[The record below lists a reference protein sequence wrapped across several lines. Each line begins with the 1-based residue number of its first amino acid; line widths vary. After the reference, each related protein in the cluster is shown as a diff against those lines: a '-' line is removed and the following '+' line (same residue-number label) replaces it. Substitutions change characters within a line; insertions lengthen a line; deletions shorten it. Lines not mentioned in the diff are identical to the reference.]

1 MPEPIITKLEYSP
14 RSARRTY
21 ETKGAASRLGRSIGS
36 RAIDKP
42 NLSKLGSGRRGR
54 RGLGPNL
61 SIPTGGIP
69 GSRDATGSLDDIDRD
84 GWAREG
90 SKRPVWVGLSSGV
103 KPSDRIRPIIQI
115 DKDKAQQREN
125 LRKKLKYGDKDA
137 SGRTITRANGPTW
150 LKDLSNRQISE
161 ILVPDSIDAHLNMW
175 LDSHAASL
183 KSKETARNWFFD
195 EFKERPW
202 LQIDYSEKVLS
213 ENRKAL
219 QTALDESPAFEW
231 AVRNY
236 GAPIFSTFT
245 KESVEMRKKAQI
257 NSKLYDDLKKRYPN
271 AVSDPVFSAS
281 SLMGLELVAF
291 NPNYLID
298 RISWTSN
305 DKVPSG
311 FIKNKIPSDADVT
324 IERSIPATLVHE
336 WAHWYHNAL
345 LMSESYSTEK
355 RMRPPGAISNPED
368 SSFDDKNRIA
378 LEYGTNNGNMSL
390 HTNKTPLED
399 SLEEPRTIT
408 SYGHVSRKEMFAE
421 GMLAYMHPNEEMK
434 NKAINKKL
442 KNDIESIL
450 VDANNE
456 KPWLNLKKSTVDN
469 SLSSGRRNRRITPTG
484 SRMAV
489 KPNALSSGKKEK
501 DMPAFP
507 RKPTYGPLLGKAND
521 KFGSIKTWQE
531 FKDVYE
537 STEITY
543 LDYETTGLVMDEFN
557 ESSGNG
563 FPTQIGAIKTK
574 NGEITSR
581 FNVYVNPG
589 IPLDKWEQWS
599 RDNLKDS
606 NNKPYTDDF
615 IQKQISITEA
625 HKQLTEFIGPNALLG
640 VQNAAFDKDVL
651 EDSLTASGI
660 DWRPDGWIDL
670 KDVAEMSLPRWSEK
684 NQDGPKKF
692 DKEKNTFV
700 PSNSLKNITEYL
712 GVELGDKHH
721 TADADAEAT
730 AQSMKI
736 IIDKAIKNNWST
748 DLFSDSKRKEKL
760 KREMDEYYSEIIK
773 FRSDKNKYIQK
784 LQNVNKENSSSLSSG
799 VNNKDKITFKGK
811 PWKNKKNTLGDEQ
824 ILPFSSQVVQYPKE
838 GPLGLS
844 YFRGEDDYLR
854 GLGWWVDCLLYRDKN
869 GKILGILNHYP
880 QNMPAEYPGGPSEK
894 KGNINIFIN
903 PNNKKS
909 GIGTALLEEAIK
921 RYDVDLNKQRYS
933 EEGANFINN
942 YVRKLPENR
951 DKSKLSSG
959 SQPRMNLSD
968 EEKREIIAIASQRT
982 DDFSKSVVAQFRRN
996 GKLSDKQW
1004 NALNRATL
1012 RRLGLSS
1019 GKKILPEE
1027 RKEHRK
1033 LVNQSIKYLRNSDL
1047 QITEIDLQ
1055 NKKTGKITKSPIFTV
1070 AGRPIILVDV
1080 NGVRVPFYQ
1089 STGRSGKQNVP
1100 IGEWYPIFGIGKI
1113 TLKYDEYHQE
1123 VTHSGGWFNKGTE
1136 EEILDYYGVPE
1147 LKQIAQFLNGIPD
1160 LTASKIPFNVID
1172 EPWPENKILELYKK
1186 NGIQPKDFLET
1197 TLTQDA
1203 NGRLSM
1209 GGRKRKY
1216 RNYWRNVK
1224 YKIPEQFYEIIN
1236 RDLTPVPTHRD
1247 AGGSN
1252 QRAAIARIQAN
1263 RAKLGIDLV
1272 STRTVKDELKE
1283 SGRKR
1288 AREVKLAVQDKN
1300 GDVVRVSIDS
1310 VKERKYE
1317 NIFYHDLTVRMKK
1330 NGVEVGVL
1338 HARID
1343 DDGRLGNRGKLT
1355 ISEILVPE
1363 DYRRRGHGQLML
1375 ELAERYNIDFEKVHH
1390 SSKRSEL
1397 GDLFATRAP
1406 LSSGK
1411 TNRANR
1417 RANNSR
1423 LSSGKN
1429 TDIEP
1434 RYLPIENLTTA
1445 RDSNTDTNLQTPA
1458 NQEFQS
1464 KRRAARKFNREL
1476 VGREAKFPLEIQ
1488 LAIVEDYKNSKLTIN
1503 EIAKKFNTNKD
1514 YVMLL
1519 ARQYNSPHRNKPLS
1533 PLTGVQKANVI
1544 DAIKNNMPNMEI
1556 QKKFNV
1562 SRQQIGRLKYISEQG
1577 LSRELRLNREKV
1589 RIEKQNEEII
1599 ELFNEGL
1606 RGPEIT
1612 ERINKPLSYVYRV
1625 LKDDEKI
1632 RPTLQRKRRGKFYI
1646 IESKLREFFI
1656 NGGSIADA
1664 MEKFNMTEIQI
1675 RSWRRSQNKKNNQK
1689 LPNNSLAPAG
1699 RNAEIAEYFKQ
1710 GASREELA
1718 QMFGMRRGNINKI
1731 LQKQKTGVDSSLSS
1745 GKTNRANRRANN
1757 SRLSS
1762 GKSPVLND
1770 EEKKQI
1776 SNILKKEFPEGI
1788 SSAVGKM
1795 ADYSGS
1801 RLQNNRDGQVVLN
1814 PQEEKAIDAIETIG
1828 RTIDQRISRLVDER
1842 EAAGNP
1848 GESPEMQL
1856 LLKKEK
1862 AINATNIYLRKMYQS
1877 TEDALD
1883 KLKKFD
1889 KQVRK
1894 SIVSNIYKIPTK
1906 TSNIDKEYSE
1916 RNNKISGSYL
1926 VQLLKDVRQ
1935 NLTAGEYRAAE
1946 NFTPPVS
1953 KRLDP
1958 YGREIRPRKIINFE
1972 AMTAWLIKDYPYN
1985 LHLTDSVSEIDMAF
1999 LELPENQPIIDDVTL
2014 TLNLA
2019 DKISKDLIRET
2030 QKESRK
2036 ISELSDAEILNFVE
2050 KEIYVDVEA
2059 FNPETGSTKYRRN
2072 ILTGKAFNIRP
2083 EVVPK
2088 ELPEFDSESSLHA
2101 LNEKSA
2107 KDLLIKTLQEIFAD
2121 NDVIQTS
2128 DKLYK
2133 ARRNTTIELDEKLAK
2148 GIAPQYVAPSSL
2160 SVEEAIRFYGDKAG
2174 LILEET
2180 RELNKQ
2186 RESYVEQG
2194 LVPKMRQGVEN
2205 ELERETAKLKREL
2218 FVQAL
2223 GELGVVFTKP
2233 ENVRKTVVRLY
2244 MQRLGEFYQ
2253 WTKGLGLKEG
2263 GDGKNRP
2270 DETIDFSKNNPY
2282 EYAGG
2287 EKEGRH
2293 AATIPLMN
2301 KVLSLIPEN
2310 LTNGS
2315 LVVELPAEE
2324 AERLTRLGASETFG
2338 YLGKHKIISKYFA
2351 DAWVNPL
2358 ERGGSKL
2365 SVIWRLVPGNRRAHA
2380 INVLNGKVLITQ
2392 EPAPTDGPTDA
2403 WESVALHEIIHGVEY
2418 ANPVVTALEWMY
2430 WASRRKA
2437 DEALRTV
2444 RRKDGKEYRDKSEKG
2459 VVDEWGEPYAG
2470 KIYEGRPFDAFEI
2483 LTTGMQSLFYE
2494 NTSQNADPS
2503 HRAFTIGV
2511 LVAAGV
2517 GNRRDS
2523 ND

>member
-219 QTALDESPAFEW
+219 QTALDESPTFEW

-684 NQDGPKKF
+684 TQDGPKKF

-799 VNNKDKITFKGK
+799 VNNKDEITFKGK

-1070 AGRPIILVDV
+1070 ARRPIILVDV

-1272 STRTVKDELKE
+1272 SIRTVKDESKE

-1434 RYLPIENLTTA
+1434 RYLPIENLTAA

-1476 VGREAKFPLEIQ
+1476 VGREAKLPLEIQ
-1488 LAIVEDYKNSKLTIN
+1488 LAIVEHYKNSKLTIN

-1606 RGPEIT
+1606 KGREIT

-1625 LKDDEKI
+1625 LKDDEKT

-1776 SNILKKEFPEGI
+1776 SDILKKEFPDGI

-1801 RLQNNRDGQVVLN
+1801 RLQNNRDNQVELS
-1814 PQEEKAIDAIETIG
+1814 PQEKKAVEALENIG
-1828 RTIDQRISRLVDER
+1828 RVIDQKISKLIDER
-1842 EAAGNP
+1842 NTTEDSE
-1848 GESPEMQL
+1848 ESREIRL
-1856 LLKKEK
+1856 LSEKEK
-1862 AINATNIYLRKMYQS
+1862 TKQKTVNYFNAIQKSL
-1877 TEDALD
+1877 ED
-1883 KLKKFD
+1883 KLKSIDKTN

-1894 SIVSNIYKIPTK
+1894 SIVSNIYKIPKK
-1906 TSNIDKEYSE
+1906 TPNIDMQYSNH
-1916 RNNKISGSYL
+1916 NNKISGSYL
-1926 VQLLKDVRQ
+1926 VQLLKDVKK
-1935 NLTAGEYRAAE
+1935 NLTAEEYLNVNEFDDDFFDDQQIVNFSDSTPYLIRAY
-1946 NFTPPVS
+1946 
-1953 KRLDP
+1953 RD
-1958 YGREIRPRKIINFE
+1958 R
-1972 AMTAWLIKDYPYN
+1972 
-1985 LHLTDSVSEIDMAF
+1985 LHLTDLVSEADMAF
-1999 LELPENQPIIDDVTL
+1999 LELKENKAIIRDIVM

-2019 DKISKDLIRET
+2019 DLISTFLIKKIQQED
-2030 QKESRK
+2030 RK
-2036 ISELSDAEILNFVE
+2036 ISELSDAEVLDFIE
-2050 KEIYVDVEA
+2050 QEIHQEGEVFDPA
-2059 FNPETGSTKYRRN
+2059 TGSKKFRRN
-2072 ILTGKAFNIRP
+2072 KLTGQAFTLGEDSRRLEPEIDRP
-2083 EVVPK
+2083 PLVV
-2088 ELPEFDSESSLHA
+2088 L

-2107 KDLLIKTLQEIFAD
+2107 KDLLTKTIREVLVD
-2121 NDVIQTS
+2121 GDVTQALN
-2128 DKLYK
+2128 KLLK
-2133 ARRNTTIELDEKLAK
+2133 EREDAVIEVDEKL
-2148 GIAPQYVAPSSL
+2148 GEGVEPQYLLPQNLSL
-2160 SVEEAIRFYGDKAG
+2160 KELKALYDKKRFLFYEDAFELLKETQSLTERGFLPEMG
-2174 LILEET
+2174 LGA
-2180 RELNKQ
+2180 
-2186 RESYVEQG
+2186 QG
-2194 LVPKMRQGVEN
+2194 F
-2205 ELERETAKLKREL
+2205 LERQEAELKREL

-2244 MQRLGEFYQ
+2244 MQRLNDFYQ

-2263 GDGKNRP
+2263 EDGKNRP
-2270 DETIDFSKNNPY
+2270 DETIDFNKNNPY
-2282 EYAGG
+2282 EYVGG
-2287 EKEGRH
+2287 EKDGRH

-2324 AERLTRLGASETFG
+2324 AERLARLGASETFG
-2338 YLGKHKIISKYFA
+2338 YLGKHKTISKYFA
-2351 DAWVNPL
+2351 DAWINPL

-2380 INVLNGKVLITQ
+2380 INALNGKVLITQ
-2392 EPAPTDGPTDA
+2392 EPAPIDGLTDD
-2403 WESVALHEIIHGVEY
+2403 WESVALHEISHGIEY

-2430 WASRRKA
+2430 WTSRRKA
-2437 DEALRTV
+2437 NEQVVTLRHKSGKKY
-2444 RRKDGKEYRDKSEKG
+2444 KDRSEVG
-2459 VVDEWGEPYAG
+2459 VVDEWGESYAG
-2470 KIYEGRPFDAFEI
+2470 KIYEGRPFDALEI
-2483 LTTGMQSLFYE
+2483 FTTGMQSIFYE
-2494 NTSQNADPS
+2494 NTSKNVDPS

-2511 LVAAGV
+2511 LMATGLANKGE
-2517 GNRRDS
+2517 S
-2523 ND
+2523 NG